1 MDRVLFFLLY
11 FNRLFATLLSY
22 GIRAYTW
29 HYYRAYVDIQALQVS
44 LLGGRVFFKGIRY
57 HGVNETIFIHGG
69 FVTWRYWKH
78 AVKRTNLSS
87 LSENRDGANDE
98 DDGLGEQG
106 GLGKADGLSCRIAA
120 KVYGLEWFIYNR
132 TPAYNDIL
140 AGFHAPNDDDDI
152 SSPLLSRNGSWRE
165 KYTEKGA
172 GKAREN
178 EPSLSSSSGN
188 RHEAGNRPGQ
198 EGNNGEEEERR
209 SSLSDSASNQEIGDS
224 LSRLL
229 YLLPVRLVCD
239 KGAIVMGN
247 QNTKS
252 VLTVTFD
259 SATSFVEASKAGPLD
274 LYRQIFAFHLR
285 HPIVQ
290 MRPNPDYKQNQVAAA
305 KGMISNQDDRRAPR
319 RKRDRIFNYQ
329 RQKRKAWESI
339 RGLIPYFQTSVESF
353 HAHDKQADP
362 PAKNNGEAPSDF
374 RWTGLSRYLDENSH
388 DVYEEWS
395 NVEYGRFSTILD
407 SPSMAISYFWDIPG
421 CVRPSHASSSSSVRR
436 TSPDINGTPSPEWGI
451 DVKVDG
457 GSINYGPWA
466 DRERAGLQN
475 VFFPNSYRSSEPA
488 HRLSPGEL
496 RRNTVFKLCIEFND
510 EVTLRIPTREQSKD
524 WQWKGR
530 GNAAKGASKLR
541 ERQGAKS
548 RKKEG
553 EKGHIGPDI
562 RPFGWLSLRVAA
574 DSTITYTM
582 DMVASQAGYTNKLDL
597 DLRESR
603 MSSSVNHGTLW
614 QCPQQLLTCDLSTPL
629 SWNSL
634 RTWTFDVHSKSMELF
649 LLRDH
654 IFLLT
659 DLITDWGSG
668 PPADYWTYVP
678 FIYKLNLSFADIQLF
693 VNVNDLNIISNPS
706 DLEDNRFLLIK
717 AHELTSDVTIPL
729 NKFKPE
735 QNAVGFSVNIS
746 DAGIDFLTPLWD
758 TFHSFMQDKSTASV
772 KTAVIEGS
780 YNYFLST
787 SPELTDT
794 LVLNID
800 GVSPKLYLFGVLI
813 RYFLTIKEN
822 YFGEEMHFKTL
833 EEFQELAYAEKPPD
847 PFHGMDPHRKSND
860 LDVIVHVF
868 VDQPCAL
875 LPAGLYDHSKCTRL
889 TADGLE
895 ADLRFTNYYM
905 DLHFSLAPTKAAL
918 ETHQEGASPV
928 ISDPQLFIDSV
939 IVHGHRLFGL
949 PPAEPTYVCNWDFD
963 VGKIVGECSTE
974 FMSCLFAGLQSF
986 DMTFDN
992 FENALPPLVPLSL
1005 HDVTFLRA
1013 NIGLF
1018 HVSILLEDTA
1028 IILSSAPLTA
1038 TFNDL
1043 KDDRFSKRLSL
1054 LIPEITAA
1062 AVDLNIV
1069 ASSQK
1074 KGNATVA
1081 PLALAQATIKFRMAQ
1096 RDSEIN
1102 ELRKLQQDHVR
1113 VHDKRTQRTPW
1124 LLFDFDDEIGPNSS
1138 YTNSDT
1144 MPPPALAIPSLP
1156 EPLHKGH
1163 PLELSFGYRGPA
1175 RSNASSRSFL
1185 VDSDDSSLR
1194 SVRKRPKQKTRS
1206 LKSGNESIKQ
1216 VMHRPDQVQRE
1227 NSTADISMR
1236 ASATGSSFESAGS
1249 WVMPNFSLY
1258 RVILDKS
1265 QLPSRHATNDEEDGQ
1280 DYASANMDPI
1290 LSPYDDEKRTNTNLA
1305 CEIPGGLRMFCT
1317 PRFLLAV
1324 STLAGELQPKH
1335 PSELIDALQKDVVSD
1350 IIGYEKSLT
1359 KARKA
1364 TSFAIR
1370 VPVILFRLVNSPRS
1384 PDGPEADHL
1393 DEYNFEISHLKA
1405 EFRTRVERKEGDL
1418 ISGISES
1425 VTAHAAARNLSVSI
1439 DGGRTNIYEER
1450 AKLGCL
1456 LRDMDFW
1463 AVTEPSVQTRL
1474 QMQGFDTLT
1483 STKSVEHLASLVH
1496 RTTTMLDSVTSG
1508 FKQNSSSSTRR
1519 LHFLFYSLS
1528 RELADIQDPP
1538 FLTRISYVLRVA
1550 STHFR
1555 QHDSWK
1561 IISRLRNIYNKL
1573 SPEKQRELCRCLVND
1588 MPLPVDARTA
1598 MISSFNQWRTVD
1610 PVDVEQTYLMRKKW
1624 HNPNSAPEIPEKPFS
1639 FSLVVGML
1647 RFSIDPGSKESD
1659 YTVENLMISF
1669 SYAPQKNEN
1678 EEAVGK
1684 PKKVAILQLYCSAVS
1699 LRLRWE
1705 IVHLVEGLM
1714 KTMSSVTLQS
1724 AQHDEVS
1731 NEQTEEGSE
1740 LEIQVAVGADA
1751 GSITLDG
1758 INIELALVG
1767 KSLRGS
1773 LAYHSEE
1780 AERRNDLSLLL
1791 SAGACSSEIA
1801 SQSKCLMLWKIGDPY
1816 VYGSRISQ
1824 ESSTEITN
1832 EWKLAGSCKRL
1843 RYEMQEDPL
1852 NLTHTADRV
1861 IADEVHYIHQLV
1873 NDISPPPTASDKSD
1887 KSDKPAAAKKP
1898 EENKLQVALF
1908 LDDYELNFRLL
1919 PSLVYTISGEVA
1931 RMSVMPREQSKVEVD
1946 FDLKQNSH
1954 IFSSTSGDDTWHTL
1968 SALEIPPI
1976 NGRVVASMSPK
1987 RTNVEVDV
1995 TIELIYLDASAVR
2008 SLLGALTGPEISH
2021 LVTDVKQNV
2030 GVLKAHLRDIMAS
2043 DKPPVQQKEV
2053 SEGPE
2058 ILYNARLTMAGTQI
2072 HVTAP
2077 GLSGD
2082 KHSTDMGLSLGM
2094 IRMRLDNGFENGNP
2108 IEHPEFRFDASQI
2121 RFDLRRK
2128 EESGSRSYGNF
2139 ALGTKLVGTAIQ
2151 QENGESTRVFHLGSK
2166 QFDIELYPETAAL
2179 VVDIAAH
2186 LQERIKTLDLS
2197 HGVQRLKKLR
2207 QRGHTE
2213 SRAKP
2218 PEIPGIQI
2226 NDEAGSEVFFKSIY
2240 SLDVYSIQIAWNMAS
2255 APSTKSGRRPDDLV
2269 FSIKRVELSNKK
2281 RNAAKLRI
2289 EDMQLQM
2296 VPDSIDRRKRS
2307 LTSALLPELVFNV
2320 AYTSSGKDVRV
2331 AFQAAGKSLDLRA
2344 TSDFIL
2350 PASMIRD
2357 TIASASQTLREANSV
2372 LGPKL
2377 STDSLSTD
2385 SNNNNSNSSQ
2395 DNANAPSKERNLF
2408 GNKRLRSVLVDV
2420 DFAGAIVSLQGRHIS
2435 DQQNMMT
2442 ATQKGSRFAE
2452 GKYGQYVQGDPATTA
2467 TLRAP
2472 GVALKV
2478 HFEDNG
2484 VDDPVLNAELKVDPS
2499 TNVLY
2504 PTLVPLIKQMTATV
2518 KELMGENEQRP
2529 RRMSTAPKLQPQ
2541 KLVQETTLSTS
2552 DPHSILG
2559 RCRVNVG
2566 LLICKQEFSLSCQPI
2581 ARVAATARF
2590 NSVYVTVNTVQSD
2603 DHGRFLSLLVAFNSL
2618 EASVKHVYSNESTAS
2633 FEVKSIMMSLMNSK
2647 HVSNKKGISAI
2658 LNMSPVKISLNGKQV
2673 QDLLLFREIWVPSDD
2688 EPRAKPAFQP
2698 EPTDAQPYIVQRYHQ
2713 VASTSAFPWNTAIA
2727 VEKIELQLDLGSTL
2741 GKAQFSIDDMW
2752 LSSKKTSDR
2761 KQTLC
2766 INFGDISVDSKGRM
2780 SGLVELRTFKIHTS
2794 IQWQDEKLGA
2804 AKTPLIQASLSFDE
2818 LQAKTSFDYQP
2829 FLAARITMFSFLMY
2843 NVTGSGTSNE
2853 RLFSILEGDEM
2864 HIYCTTLTASQSL
2877 ALFQAW
2883 QRLVQDK
2890 QAAYAASLRE
2900 VERYLRRKS
2909 SMATDKLDSEV
2920 KEMAKKA
2927 EEKDEKA
2934 PISLHTGVVVT
2945 IRTVHIGAF
2954 PGSFFDNQIL
2964 RLEAHN
2970 AQVHFD
2976 VSMESGK
2983 IHSVLGLTLGQLRVA
2998 LSGISRPSY
3007 VDIEELSV
3015 KDITRR
3021 ANDSRGGTIL
3031 KVPQLIASM
3040 ETWQQPGLHEIEYIF
3055 RSTFQGKVDVGWNYS
3070 RISFI
3075 RDMWE
3080 SHSRTLTSRLGK
3092 PLPPSA
3098 VRIEGGPSS
3107 EGSREKHEQEKIT
3120 AVVNVPQ
3127 SKYTYV
3133 PLQVPVIETPQL
3145 RDMGEATPPLEW
3157 IGLQRDKLPNVTHH
3171 IIIVTLLEVAREVE
3185 DAYGKILGSS

>member
-1 MDRVLFFLLY
+1 MLFFLLY

-78 AVKRTNLSS
+78 AVKRTNLSD
-87 LSENRDGANDE
+87 LSEEGNGASDQ

-106 GLGKADGLSCRIAA
+106 GLGKADGLPCRITA

-140 AGFHAPNDDDDI
+140 ARFNVPNDDDDI
-152 SSPLLSRNGSWRE
+152 SSPLLSRTGSWRE
-165 KYTEKGA
+165 KYAEKST
-172 GKAREN
+172 GKAKDN
-178 EPSLSSSSGN
+178 EPSVSSSSGN
-188 RHEAGNRPGQ
+188 RHGTGDSPGQ
-198 EGNNGEEEERR
+198 KRDDEEPRG
-209 SSLSDSASNQEIGDS
+209 SLSESASNQEMEDS

-229 YLLPVRLVCD
+229 YLLPVKLACD

-274 LYRQIFAFHLR
+274 LYRQVLSFHLR

-290 MRPNPDYKQNQVAAA
+290 MRANPDYKQNQVVTA
-305 KGMISNQDDRRAPR
+305 KGLISTQEDGRAPL

-339 RGLIPYFQTSVESF
+339 RDLIPYFQTSVESF
-353 HAHDKQADP
+353 HAHDKQADLS
-362 PAKNNGEAPSDF
+362 AKNHGEAPSDF
-374 RWTGLSRYLDENSH
+374 RWTGLSRYLDENSQ
-388 DVYEEWS
+388 DVYEEWN
-395 NVEYGRFSTILD
+395 NVEYGRFFTILD
-407 SPSMAISYFWDIPG
+407 SPSVTISYFWDIPG
-421 CVRPSHASSSSSVRR
+421 CVRSLHASSTSSVRWS
-436 TSPDINGTPSPEWGI
+436 SPDINGARPPEWGI
-451 DVKVDG
+451 DVKLEG

-475 VFFPNSYRSSEPA
+475 VFFPNSYRSSEPS

-510 EVTLRIPTREQSKD
+510 DVTLRIPTREESKD

-530 GNAAKGASKLR
+530 GNATKGASKLK
-541 ERQGAKS
+541 ERQGRQS

-562 RPFGWLSLRVAA
+562 RPFGWLSLRVAS

-582 DMVASQAGYTNKLDL
+582 DMAASQSGFTNKLDL

-614 QCPQQLLTCDLSTPL
+614 QCPRQLVTCDLSTPL

-634 RTWTFDVHSKSMELF
+634 RTWVFDIHNEGMELF

-654 IFLLT
+654 IFLLI
-659 DLITDWGSG
+659 DLISDWGSG
-668 PPADYWTYVP
+668 PPPDYWTYVP
-678 FIYKLNLSFADIQLF
+678 FVYKLNLTFADVQLF

-717 AHELTSDVTIPL
+717 AHELTSNVTIPL

-735 QNAVGFSVNIS
+735 QNAVGFAVNAKEASIE
-746 DAGIDFLTPLWD
+746 FLTPLWD
-758 TFHSFMQDKSTASV
+758 TFHSFMQDKSTASLQSL
-772 KTAVIEGS
+772 TIDGS

-800 GVSPKLYLFGVLI
+800 GFSPKLYLFGVLI
-813 RYFLTIKEN
+813 RYFMTIKEN

-833 EEFQELAYAEKPPD
+833 EEFQGLAYAEKPPD
-847 PFHGMDPHRKSND
+847 PYHGMDPHHKSND

-868 VDQPCAL
+868 VDKPCAL
-875 LPAGLYDHSKCTRL
+875 LPAGMYDHSNCTRL

-918 ETHQEGASPV
+918 ESCQDGASPV
-928 ISDPQLFIDSV
+928 ISDPQLFIDRV

-949 PPAEPTYVCNWDFD
+949 PPAEPTYVCNWDFE
-963 VGKIVGECSTE
+963 VGKIVGECSTG

-986 DMTFDN
+986 DMSFDN
-992 FENALPPLVPLSL
+992 FENALPPLVPISL
-1005 HDVTFLRA
+1005 YDVTFLRA
-1013 NIGLF
+1013 KIGIL

-1028 IILSSAPLTA
+1028 FILSSAPLTA

-1043 KDDRFSKRLSL
+1043 KDDRFSKRLSF
-1054 LIPEITAA
+1054 LIPEITVA
-1062 AVDLNIV
+1062 AVDLNSV
-1069 ASSQK
+1069 AYSQK
-1074 KGNATVA
+1074 QNTAVA

-1096 RDSEIN
+1096 RDSEIG
-1102 ELRKLQQDHVR
+1102 EFRKLQQEHIR

-1124 LLFDFDDEIGPNSS
+1124 LLFELEDELGPNSS

-1156 EPLHKGH
+1156 EPLLKGH
-1163 PLELSFGYRGPA
+1163 PLELSVGYRPSG

-1194 SVRKRPKQKTRS
+1194 SVRKRPKRKSPS
-1206 LKSGNESIKQ
+1206 LASENESIKQ
-1216 VMHRPDQVQRE
+1216 AMHRPGQVQRE
-1227 NSTADISMR
+1227 NSSADISTK
-1236 ASATGSSFESAGS
+1236 APAPGPSLESAGS
-1249 WVMPNFSLY
+1249 WVMPNFSIY
-1258 RVILDKS
+1258 KIVLDKS
-1265 QLPSRHATNDEEDGQ
+1265 QLPSRHATNDKEDRE
-1280 DYASANMDPI
+1280 DFASMNLDPMF
-1290 LSPYDDEKRTNTNLA
+1290 SPYEDEKRTNTNLA
-1305 CEIPGGLRMFCT
+1305 CEIPGGLKGFCT

-1324 STLAGELQPKH
+1324 SALAGQLQPKH
-1335 PSELIDALQKDVVSD
+1335 PTEVIDSLQKEIVSD
-1350 IIGYEKSLT
+1350 IIGYEKSLS
-1359 KARKA
+1359 KARRS

-1370 VPVILFRLVNSPRS
+1370 VPIILFKLVNSSHS
-1384 PDGPEADHL
+1384 PGSSEADHL
-1393 DEYNFEISHLKA
+1393 DEYNVEVSHLKA

-1425 VTAHAAARNLSVSI
+1425 ATVHAAARKVSVSI
-1439 DGGRTNIYEER
+1439 DGGRANMYEKR
-1450 AKLGCL
+1450 AKLSCL

-1463 AVTEPSVQTRL
+1463 LVTDPSIRTRL
-1474 QMQGFDTLT
+1474 QMQGFDTVT

-1508 FKQNSSSSTRR
+1508 FQQNSLSSTRR
-1519 LHFLFYSLS
+1519 LHFLFYSLT

-1550 STHFR
+1550 PSHFR

-1573 SPEKQRELCRCLVND
+1573 SSDKQSELSQCLSKD

-1610 PVDVEQTYLMRKKW
+1610 PVDVEQSYLMRKTW
-1624 HNPNSAPEIPEKPFS
+1624 NNSNSAPEAAQRPIS

-1659 YTVENLMISF
+1659 YIVENLLTAF
-1669 SYAPQKNEN
+1669 SLGPRKNEN
-1678 EEAVGK
+1678 EEAMEK
-1684 PKKVAILQLYCSAVS
+1684 PRNVAILQLYCSAVS

-1714 KTMSSVTLQS
+1714 KAMSSVTLQS
-1724 AQHDEVS
+1724 AQHAEIS

-1740 LEIQVAVGADA
+1740 LEIQAAFGADA

-1780 AERRNDLSLLL
+1780 TERRNDLSLLL
-1791 SAGACSSEIA
+1791 SAEACSSEIG
-1801 SQSKCLMLWKIGDPY
+1801 SQSKSLMLWNIGDPY

-1824 ESSTEITN
+1824 ESDTEIKN

-1843 RYEMQEDPL
+1843 RYEMREDPL

-1861 IADEVHYIHQLV
+1861 IADEVHYIHRLA
-1873 NDISPPPTASDKSD
+1873 NDISPPPSLHE
-1887 KSDKPAAAKKP
+1887 PAVAKKQ

-1919 PSLVYTISGEVA
+1919 PSLIYTISGEVA
-1931 RMSVMPREQSKVEVD
+1931 RMSVMPREKSKVEVD
-1946 FDLKQNSH
+1946 FDVKQNSH
-1954 IFSSTSGDDTWHTL
+1954 IFSSTSGDDAWNTL

-1987 RTNVEVDV
+1987 RTTVEVDV
-1995 TIELIYLDASAVR
+1995 TIELIHLDASAVR

-2021 LVTDVKQNV
+2021 LVADVKQNV
-2030 GVLKAHLRDIMAS
+2030 DVLQAHLRDILAS
-2043 DKPPVQQKEV
+2043 DKPPVQQKED

-2077 GLSGD
+2077 GLSG
-2082 KHSTDMGLSLGM
+2082 KEHSTDMGLSLGM
-2094 IRMRLDNGFENGNP
+2094 MRMRLDNGFENGNP

-2128 EESGSRSYGNF
+2128 EESGSRSYGSF
-2139 ALGTKLVGTAIQ
+2139 ALGTRLVGTSVQ
-2151 QENGESTRVFHLGSK
+2151 QENGESTRVFHMGSK
-2166 QFDIELYPETAAL
+2166 NFDIELYPETAGL

-2197 HGVQRLKKLR
+2197 HGVQSLKKLR
-2207 QRGHTE
+2207 QRGQTE
-2213 SRAKP
+2213 SRTKA
-2218 PEIPGIQI
+2218 PEVPGIQI
-2226 NDEAGSEVFFKSIY
+2226 NDESGSEVFFKAIY
-2240 SLDVYSIQIAWNMAS
+2240 SLDIYNIQIAWNMAS

-2296 VPDSIDRRKRS
+2296 VPDSIDRRQRS
-2307 LTSALLPELVFNV
+2307 LTSALLPEVVFNV
-2320 AYTSSGKDVRV
+2320 AYTSTGKDVRV

-2377 STDSLSTD
+2377 SSD
-2385 SNNNNSNSSQ
+2385 SNNNHNNTT
-2395 DNANAPSKERNLF
+2395 PTKERNLF

-2420 DFAGAIVSLQGRHIS
+2420 DFAGSIVSLQGRHIG
-2435 DQQNMMT
+2435 DQQTMMT

-2478 HFEDNG
+2478 QFDDNG
-2484 VDDPVLNAELKVDPS
+2484 VDDPALNAELKVDAS

-2518 KELMGENEQRP
+2518 KELMGENERP
-2529 RRMSTAPKLQPQ
+2529 RRPSTAPKLQPQ

-2559 RCRVNVG
+2559 RCRANVG

-2603 DHGRFLSLLVAFNSL
+2603 EHGRFLSLLVAFNSL

-2658 LNMSPVKISLNGKQV
+2658 LNVTPVKVSLNGKQV

-2688 EPRAKPAFQP
+2688 EPRSKPAFQP
-2698 EPTDAQPYIVQRYHQ
+2698 EPTDSQPYIVQRYHQ

-2727 VEKIELQLDLGSTL
+2727 VEKIEIQLDLGSTL

-2761 KQTLC
+2761 EQTLC

-2780 SGLVELRTFKIHTS
+2780 SGLVELRTLKVHTS
-2794 IQWQDEKLGA
+2794 IQWQDEAPGS
-2804 AKTPLIQASLSFDE
+2804 AKTPLIQASVSFDE

-2829 FLAARITMFSFLMY
+2829 FLAARITMFNFLMY
-2843 NVTGSGTSNE
+2843 NVTGSGSSNE

-2900 VERYLRRKS
+2900 VERYLRRKT

-2920 KEMAKKA
+2920 KDLAKKT

-2934 PISLHTGVVVT
+2934 PISLHTGIVVT

-2976 VSMESGK
+2976 VSMENGK
-2983 IHSVLGLTLGQLRVA
+2983 IHSILGLTLGQLRVA

-3040 ETWQQPGLHEIEYIF
+3040 ETWQQPGLHQIDYIF

-3070 RISFI
+3070 RVSFI

-3080 SHSRTLTSRLGK
+3080 SHSRTLASRLGK

-3133 PLQVPVIETPQL
+3133 PLQLPVIETPQL

>member
-1 MDRVLFFLLY
+1 MLFFLLY
-11 FNRLFATLLSY
+11 FNRLFATVLSY
-22 GIRAYTW
+22 GVRAYTW

-78 AVKRTNLSS
+78 AVKRTDLSNLS
-87 LSENRDGANDE
+87 EGDGTSDQ

-120 KVYGLEWFIYNR
+120 KVYGLEWFVYNR

-140 AGFHAPNDDDDI
+140 AGFNVPNDDDDI
-152 SSPLLSRNGSWRE
+152 SSPLLSRTGSWRE
-165 KYTEKGA
+165 KYAEDGT
-172 GKAREN
+172 GKVKEN
-178 EPSLSSSSGN
+178 QPSVSSSSGN
-188 RHEAGNRPGQ
+188 RHETGDSPGQ
-198 EGNNGEEEERR
+198 EEEEGSDEEPRR
-209 SSLSDSASNQEIGDS
+209 SLSDPGSNQEIGDS

-229 YLLPVRLVCD
+229 YLLPVRVACD

-274 LYRQIFAFHLR
+274 LYRQIFSFHLR

-290 MRPNPDYKQNQVAAA
+290 MRPNPDFKQNQIAGA
-305 KGMISNQDDRRAPR
+305 KGLISNQEDRRAPR

-329 RQKRKAWESI
+329 RQKRRAWESI
-339 RGLIPYFQTSVESF
+339 RVLIPYFQTSVESF
-353 HAHDKQADP
+353 HSPDKQADLS
-362 PAKNNGEAPSDF
+362 AKNQGEAPSDF
-374 RWTGLSRYLDENSH
+374 RWTGLSRYLDENSQ
-388 DVYEEWS
+388 DVYDEWN

-407 SPSMAISYFWDIPG
+407 SPNVTISYFWDIPG
-421 CVRPSHASSSSSVRR
+421 CVRSSNASSFSSVRR
-436 TSPDINGTPSPEWGI
+436 SSPDINGSPPPEWGI
-451 DVKVDG
+451 DVKLEG

-488 HRLSPGEL
+488 RRLLPGEL
-496 RRNTVFKLCIEFND
+496 RRNTVFKLRIEFND
-510 EVTLRIPTREQSKD
+510 KVTLRIPTREQSKD

-530 GNAAKGASKLR
+530 GNATKGASKVK
-541 ERQGAKS
+541 ERQGRQS

-582 DMVASQAGYTNKLDL
+582 DMVAAQTGYTSKLDL

-614 QCPQQLLTCDLSTPL
+614 QCPRQLITCDLSTPL

-634 RTWTFDVHSKSMELF
+634 RTWTFGVHNESMELF

-654 IFLLT
+654 VFLLI
-659 DLITDWGSG
+659 DLISDWGSG
-668 PPADYWTYVP
+668 PPPDYWTYVP
-678 FIYKLNLSFADIQLF
+678 FIYKLNLSFADVQLF

-717 AHELTSDVTIPL
+717 AGELTSDVTIPL

-735 QNAVGFSVNIS
+735 QNTVGFSVNAS
-746 DAGIDFLTPLWD
+746 DASIDFLTPLWD
-758 TFHSFMQDKSTASV
+758 TFHSFMRDKSTASLQSL
-772 KTAVIEGS
+772 AIDGS

-800 GVSPKLYLFGVLI
+800 GFSPKLYLFGVLI
-813 RYFLTIKEN
+813 HYFMTIKEN

-833 EEFQELAYAEKPPD
+833 EEFQELAYAGKPPD
-847 PFHGMDPHRKSND
+847 PCHGMDPHRKSND

-868 VDQPCAL
+868 VDKPCAL

-905 DLHFSLAPTKAAL
+905 DLHFSLPPTKAAL
-918 ETHQEGASPV
+918 ESCQDGDSPV
-928 ISDPQLFIDSV
+928 ISDPQLFLDSV

-963 VGKIVGECSTE
+963 VGKIVGECSPE
-974 FMSCLFAGLQSF
+974 FMSCLLAGLQSF
-986 DMTFDN
+986 DMSFDN
-992 FENALPPLVPLSL
+992 FENALPPPVPISL

-1013 NIGLF
+1013 NIGSL

-1028 IILSSAPLTA
+1028 FILSSAPLTA

-1043 KDDRFSKRLSL
+1043 KDDRFTKRLSL
-1054 LIPEITAA
+1054 LIPEITVA
-1062 AVDLNIV
+1062 AVDLNSV

-1074 KGNATVA
+1074 RNATVA

-1096 RDSEIN
+1096 RDSAIG
-1102 ELRKLQQDHVR
+1102 ELRRLQQDHIR
-1113 VHDKRTQRTPW
+1113 IHDKRTQRTPW
-1124 LLFDFDDEIGPNSS
+1124 LLFDFDDDLGPNSS
-1138 YTNSDT
+1138 YTNSDGT
-1144 MPPPALAIPSLP
+1144 MPLPALAIPSLP
-1156 EPLHKGH
+1156 EPLLKGR
-1163 PLELSFGYRGPA
+1163 PLELSFGYRPPT
-1175 RSNASSRSFL
+1175 RSDTSSRSFL
-1185 VDSDDSSLR
+1185 VDRDDNSLR
-1194 SVRKRPKQKTRS
+1194 SVRKRPKRTSPS
-1206 LKSGNESIKQ
+1206 LASENESIEQ
-1216 VMHRPDQVQRE
+1216 MMHRPDQIQRG
-1227 NSTADISMR
+1227 NSSTNISLK
-1236 ASATGSSFESAGS
+1236 APAPGSLLESAGS

-1258 RVILDKS
+1258 KVVLDKS
-1265 QLPSRHATNDEEDGQ
+1265 QLPSRHVTSNEEDRE
-1280 DYASANMDPI
+1280 DFASTSLDPMF
-1290 LSPYDDEKRTNTNLA
+1290 SPYEDEKRTNTNLA
-1305 CEIPGGLRMFCT
+1305 CEIPGGLKGFCT

-1324 STLAGELQPKH
+1324 STLAGRLQPRH
-1335 PSELIDALQKDVVSD
+1335 PAEVIDAIQKDIVSD
-1350 IIGYEKSLT
+1350 IIGYEKSLN
-1359 KARKA
+1359 KARKS

-1370 VPVILFRLVNSPRS
+1370 VPVILFKLVNSPPPVGS
-1384 PDGPEADHL
+1384 SEADHL
-1393 DEYNFEISHLKA
+1393 DEYNVEVSHLKT

-1425 VTAHAAARNLSVSI
+1425 ATVHASARKLLVSI
-1439 DGGRTNIYEER
+1439 DGGRANVYEER
-1450 AKLGCL
+1450 AKLSCL

-1463 AVTEPSVQTRL
+1463 VVTEPSVRSRL

-1508 FKQNSSSSTRR
+1508 FQQNSSSSTRR
-1519 LHFLFYSLS
+1519 LHFLFYSLTQ
-1528 RELADIQDPP
+1528 EIADIQDPP

-1550 STHFR
+1550 PSHFR

-1561 IISRLRNIYNKL
+1561 IISRLRNTYNKL
-1573 SPEKQRELCRCLVND
+1573 SPDKQIELSRCLSKD

-1610 PVDVEQTYLMRKKW
+1610 PVDVEQSYLMRKTW
-1624 HNPNSAPEIPEKPFS
+1624 NDSNSAPETAQKPMS
-1639 FSLVVGML
+1639 FSLVVGLL

-1659 YTVENLMISF
+1659 YTVENLLTAFSF
-1669 SYAPQKNEN
+1669 GPRKNEN
-1678 EEAVGK
+1678 EEEAKEK
-1684 PKKVAILQLYCSAVS
+1684 PKNVAILQLYCSAVS

-1705 IVHLVEGLM
+1705 IVNLVEGLM

-1724 AQHDEVS
+1724 AQHAEAA

-1740 LEIQVAVGADA
+1740 LEIQAAFGADA

-1773 LAYHSEE
+1773 LAYHLEE
-1780 AERRNDLSLLL
+1780 AEKRKDLSLLL
-1791 SAGACSSEIA
+1791 SAGACSSEIF
-1801 SQSKCLMLWKIGDPY
+1801 SHSKSLMLWKIGDPY

-1824 ESSTEITN
+1824 ESETEITN
-1832 EWKLAGSCKRL
+1832 ELKLAGSCKRL
-1843 RYEMQEDPL
+1843 RYEMQEDPI

-1873 NDISPPPTASDKSD
+1873 NDISPPQSSEKPE
-1887 KSDKPAAAKKP
+1887 KPAVAEKQ
-1898 EENKLQVALF
+1898 EENKLQAALF

-1946 FDLKQNSH
+1946 FDIKQNSH
-1954 IFSSTSGDDTWHTL
+1954 IFSSTSGDDTWHAL
-1968 SALEIPPI
+1968 SALEFPPI
-1976 NGRVVASMSPK
+1976 NGRVVASTSPK

-2021 LVTDVKQNV
+2021 LVADVKQNV
-2030 GVLKAHLRDIMAS
+2030 DVLQAHLSDILAS

-2058 ILYNARLTMAGTQI
+2058 ILYNAHLTMAGTQI

-2077 GLSGD
+2077 GLSG
-2082 KHSTDMGLSLGM
+2082 KEHSTDMGLSLGM

-2108 IEHPEFRFDASQI
+2108 IEYPEFRFDASQI

-2128 EESGSRSYGNF
+2128 EESGSRSYGSF
-2139 ALGTKLVGTAIQ
+2139 ALGTRLVGTSVQ
-2151 QENGESTRVFHLGSK
+2151 QENGESTRVYHLGSK
-2166 QFDIELYPETAAL
+2166 DFDIELYPESAAL

-2197 HGVQRLKKLR
+2197 YGVQRLKKLR

-2213 SRAKP
+2213 SRTKP
-2218 PEIPGIQI
+2218 PETPGIQI
-2226 NDEAGSEVFFKSIY
+2226 HDESGSEVFFKAIY
-2240 SLDVYSIQIAWNMAS
+2240 SLDIYSIQVAWNMAS

-2296 VPDSIDRRKRS
+2296 VPDSMSRRQRS
-2307 LTSALLPELVFNV
+2307 LTSALLPEVVFNV

-2350 PASMIRD
+2350 PASMIGD

-2377 STDSLSTD
+2377 ASD
-2385 SNNNNSNSSQ
+2385 SNDNQSNT
-2395 DNANAPSKERNLF
+2395 APSKERNLF

-2435 DQQNMMT
+2435 DQQTMMT

-2478 HFEDNG
+2478 QFDDNG
-2484 VDDPVLNAELKVDPS
+2484 VDDPALNAELKVDAS

-2518 KELMGENEQRP
+2518 KELIGEKERP
-2529 RRMSTAPKLQPQ
+2529 RRPSTAPKLQTQ

-2559 RCRVNVG
+2559 RCRANVG

-2658 LNMSPVKISLNGKQV
+2658 LNITPVKVSLNGKQV

-2698 EPTDAQPYIVQRYHQ
+2698 EPTDSQPYIVQRYHQ
-2713 VASTSAFPWNTAIA
+2713 VASTSAFPWNAAIA
-2727 VEKIELQLDLGSTL
+2727 VEKIEMQLDLGSTL

-2780 SGLVELRTFKIHTS
+2780 SGLVELRTLKVHTS
-2794 IQWQDEKLGA
+2794 IQWQDETPGS
-2804 AKTPLIQASLSFDE
+2804 AKTPLIQASASFDE

-2843 NVTGSGTSNE
+2843 NVTGSGSTSE

-2900 VERYLRRKS
+2900 VERYLRRRT

-2920 KEMAKKA
+2920 KDIAKKVDK
-2927 EEKDEKA
+2927 KDEKS

-2970 AQVHFD
+2970 AQAHFD
-2976 VSMESGK
+2976 VSMENGK

-3133 PLQVPVIETPQL
+3133 PLQMPIIETPQL

-3185 DAYGKILGSS
+3185 DAYGKILGST